1 MIMPRI
7 EELVQRIPIDN
18 PIIMVS
24 NRRVHPSRP
33 GLEPTTAQ
41 LDVIENALDHPE
53 RVKGTVSFYSGKD
66 IAYKVQKGK
75 VIHEL
80 PKEVQSSMN
89 LPVESSVA
97 SESQNQKI
105 NTASSQENNVEGK
118 NFLKKGKILSE
129 KLSEGEW
136 VIGKSGLEVQMQ
148 PQWLTD
154 LVKQKSSEFKDFSV
168 SASKV
173 PIPESL
179 PELAEPI
186 VSLPASPSGFK
197 IFSFSASES
206 TERENAAAKDM
217 YRKLL
222 TLHPSYSQGMN
233 VERLDFILPKLQQ
246 QADKMVAEVALK
258 NRIDRTTFDRILG
271 QGSPYI
277 QAAINSMKP
286 NTQQFIAGHLKPG
299 MSAAVTYQVE
309 LSFFY
314 DKSQQALER
323 SIREETER
331 SKVIPVSATV
341 IRDNEIDITGRF
353 ESSVG
358 HLAPMQSASIAAH
371 SQSELIIE
379 EVKNRI
385 DMLQTAYKNLNIL
398 SASVKE
404 KGCKQWA
411 AEQAPVVQEAVAQIA
426 MDKGEQVKQWAIA
439 KYPGIKAVVQR
450 GAQYVADRARQD
462 ISKVATAIDEKIKEI
477 PQEAIA
483 KIEVAA
489 GEAIDLMNAGKSP
502 YSTKQFIFSRDDEG
516 RANVR
521 LNNWDKTPILTNGQI
536 NYRCD
541 WNKLDSLQ
549 KLPNKVDL
557 IKADVAQQ
565 KTAKHYQTQILEV

>member
-411 AEQAPVVQEAVAQIA
+411 VEQAPVVQEAVAQIA

-489 GEAIDLMNAGKSP
+489 AEAIDLMNAGKSP
-502 YSTKQFIFSRDDEG
+502 YSTKQFIFSIDEQG
-516 RANVR
+516 HANVR
-521 LNNWDKTPILTNGQI
+521 LNNWEKTPILMNGQV

-541 WNKLDSLQ
+541 WKNLDSLQ
-549 KLPNKVDL
+549 KLPSRVDL
-557 IKADVAQQ
+557 IKADVSQQ
-565 KTAKHYQTQILEV
+565 KTAKHYQTQMLEV

>member
-358 HLAPMQSASIAAH
+358 HLAPMQSASIASH

-411 AEQAPVVQEAVAQIA
+411 VEQAPVVQEAVAQIA

-489 GEAIDLMNAGKSP
+489 AEAIDLMNAGKSP
-502 YSTKQFIFSRDDEG
+502 YSTKQFIFSIDEQG
-516 RANVR
+516 HANVR
-521 LNNWDKTPILTNGQI
+521 LNNWEKTPILMNGQV

-541 WNKLDSLQ
+541 WKNLDSLQ
-549 KLPNKVDL
+549 KLPSRVDL
-557 IKADVAQQ
+557 IKADVSQQ
-565 KTAKHYQTQILEV
+565 KTAKHYQTQMLEV